1 MYRSARKICIGKS
14 KIDICRAGRLE
25 GMVYPSGLFVFE
37 SVEPEFTLAN
47 EVNEYR
53 KRFCKNP

>member
-1 MYRSARKICIGKS
+1 
-14 KIDICRAGRLE
+14 
-25 GMVYPSGLFVFE
+25 MVYPSGLFVFE

-53 KRFCKNP
+53 GQLTS